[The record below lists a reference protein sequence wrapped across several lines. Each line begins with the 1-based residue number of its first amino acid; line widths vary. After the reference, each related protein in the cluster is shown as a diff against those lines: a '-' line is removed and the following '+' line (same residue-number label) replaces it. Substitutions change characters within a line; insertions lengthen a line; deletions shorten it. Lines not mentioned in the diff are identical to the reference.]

1 MSPVSGSKG
10 LSTSGNNP
18 SRTNYSSYLPDV
30 YAGHPN
36 RLERYGQYDTM
47 DSDSEV
53 NAAFDILAEFCTQL
67 NEENGTPFQIKF
79 KDQATGTEIKIVK
92 KYLQQWCKL
101 NKFPVR
107 MFKIVRNAFKYGD
120 SFFVRDPETQT
131 WMYVDP
137 SKVDKIIVN
146 ESEGKKPEQY
156 QIRDFNPNFE
166 ALSTTAIQPSNQN
179 GGGSQFGGS
188 YGSGGIAGGARG
200 MTGSFPTTANSS
212 RFAEN
217 QNQYA
222 IDARHVIHISMS
234 EGLDNNYPFG
244 NSLMESIF
252 KVFKQKELLED
263 AILIYRIQRAPE
275 RRIFHI
281 DVGNMPSHLAMSFV
295 ERVKNEINQRRVPSV
310 GGGSQSVIDASYNP
324 LCLDLNTRIPLLDG
338 RTLSLTE
345 IISEFELGKENWAYS
360 CNPETGE
367 IVPGVINWAGIT
379 RRNTEV
385 IELTFDNGKTL
396 ICTPDHKIPVFGK
409 GFVEAQHLTIDD
421 SLIAF
426 NTRKNSI
433 TSGGNEYEQIWDHGQ
448 KKWMWTHRVVGGFFR
463 NIKKHQEF
471 TYLEENA
478 FKPKSVIHHKDS
490 NRFNNDPRNLV
501 FMDKQDHIL
510 YHAAQKNDFWENMTD
525 EYRIRMTEKIS
536 NTLKEQWKNLSN
548 EDRLKRLW
556 NIKLAQQITVYNRK
570 NDPET
575 AESYKITMRA
585 ARKKYLET
593 HPEALLQ
600 MRKNCESRVKIKNQ
614 ELNLPFS
621 VLQRVVNIVKST
633 SKNKNEVLLACDN
646 DSILLEMVKNY
657 NAESLDYRNAQCKID
672 FSRFGYSKMDKL
684 LLIHGY
690 KNWKHF
696 VKEIDNFNHKI
707 VSIKTVPSR
716 DTGTITI
723 DGTERWHNFHT
734 FAIESG
740 IFVKNS
746 INEDYFFPRTAE
758 GRGSDVTLLQGG
770 QNLGEIDDLRYFTNK
785 LFRALRIPS
794 SYLPTGSDD
803 GGSSFNDG
811 RVGTAFIQ
819 ELRFNKYCERLQS
832 LMNEP
837 FDTEFKLY
845 LHNKGINIDSNIFD
859 IKFNPPQNFAAYRQ
873 AEMDTARVN
882 TFNTMVAV
890 PFVSKRFAL
899 ERFLG
904 LTKEEIA
911 QNETL
916 WQEENIDE
924 DQYLSASSELRSAG
938 ITANDIAGDVSGL
951 GSSEPEEGMGDEA
964 GPESAP
970 STGNLP
976 PPPPGAEGG
985 AA

>member
-1 MSPVSGSKG
+1 MSGWRKYFTPVNISGKMSPVSGNAG
-10 LSTSGNNP
+10 MSTTGNNP
-18 SRTNYSSYLPDV
+18 SRTNYSSFLPDV

-79 KDQATGTEIKIVK
+79 KDQATSTEIKIIK
-92 KYLQQWCKL
+92 KYLQQWCKI

-120 SFFVRDPETQT
+120 SFFVRDPETQS

-137 SKVDKIIVN
+137 AKVDKIIVN
-146 ESEGKKPEQY
+146 ESEGKTPEQY
-156 QIRDFNPNFE
+156 HIRDFNPNFE

-188 YGSGGIAGGARG
+188 YGGSGGVAGGARG

-212 RFAEN
+212 RFSEN

-234 EGLDNNYPFG
+234 EGLDNNFPFG

-295 ERVKNEINQRRVPSV
+295 ERVKNEINQRRIPSA
-310 GGGSQSVIDASYNP
+310 GGGGQSLIDASYNP
-324 LCLDLNTRIPLLDG
+324 L
-338 RTLSLTE
+338 
-345 IISEFELGKENWAYS
+345 
-360 CNPETGE
+360 
-367 IVPGVINWAGIT
+367 
-379 RRNTEV
+379 
-385 IELTFDNGKTL
+385 
-396 ICTPDHKIPVFGK
+396 
-409 GFVEAQHLTIDD
+409 
-421 SLIAF
+421 
-426 NTRKNSI
+426 
-433 TSGGNEYEQIWDHGQ
+433 
-448 KKWMWTHRVVGGFFR
+448 
-463 NIKKHQEF
+463 
-471 TYLEENA
+471 
-478 FKPKSVIHHKDS
+478 
-490 NRFNNDPRNLV
+490 
-501 FMDKQDHIL
+501 
-510 YHAAQKNDFWENMTD
+510 
-525 EYRIRMTEKIS
+525 
-536 NTLKEQWKNLSN
+536 
-548 EDRLKRLW
+548 
-556 NIKLAQQITVYNRK
+556 
-570 NDPET
+570 
-575 AESYKITMRA
+575 
-585 ARKKYLET
+585 
-593 HPEALLQ
+593 
-600 MRKNCESRVKIKNQ
+600 
-614 ELNLPFS
+614 
-621 VLQRVVNIVKST
+621 
-633 SKNKNEVLLACDN
+633 
-646 DSILLEMVKNY
+646 
-657 NAESLDYRNAQCKID
+657 
-672 FSRFGYSKMDKL
+672 
-684 LLIHGY
+684 
-690 KNWKHF
+690 
-696 VKEIDNFNHKI
+696 
-707 VSIKTVPSR
+707 
-716 DTGTITI
+716 
-723 DGTERWHNFHT
+723 
-734 FAIESG
+734 
-740 IFVKNS
+740 S

-803 GGSSFNDG
+803 GGSNFNDG

-832 LMNEP
+832 LINDP
-837 FDTEFKLY
+837 FDIEFKLY

-859 IKFNPPQNFAAYRQ
+859 IKFNPPQNFASYRQ

-890 PFVSKRFAL
+890 PFISKRFAL

-904 LTKEEIA
+904 LTKEEVT

-916 WQEENIDE
+916 WKEENVDE
-924 DQYLSASSELRSAG
+924 DQYLSASSELRTAG
-938 ITANDIAGDVSGL
+938 ITANAMSSDLGGLSAPTPDENMAGD
-951 GSSEPEEGMGDEA
+951 D
-964 GPESAP
+964 
-970 STGNLP
+970 
-976 PPPPGAEGG
+976 EGG
-985 AA
+985 AAPTLGGTPGDAGGEGGLPA